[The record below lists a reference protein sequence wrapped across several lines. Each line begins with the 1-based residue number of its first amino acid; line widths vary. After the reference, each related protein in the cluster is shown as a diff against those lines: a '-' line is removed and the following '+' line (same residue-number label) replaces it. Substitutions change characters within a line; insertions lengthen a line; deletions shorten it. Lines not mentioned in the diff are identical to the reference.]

1 MEKVLDAVERIGN
14 KVPHP
19 AVIFILL
26 IAVVIL
32 LSHVFYLM
40 GSSATYES
48 INPDTHQPEQ
58 VTTTAQSLL
67 TAPGIRFMYAD
78 LIKNFMSFTAVGVI
92 IVAMLGVGVAETA
105 GLIKALIRKLV
116 KVAPASALTYILVF
130 VGILS
135 SIAAD
140 AGYLVLI
147 PLGAAAFLS
156 VGRNPLAGLA
166 ASFAAV
172 SAVFSVNILI
182 KPLDGILTGITN
194 DAIHLMN
201 PSVSVALTANFW
213 FSVASVVMLTVV
225 CGLITDKWIEPRLG
239 PYRAPKDVQVQ
250 EGEST
255 PVDESRGLKYA
266 AWGTL
271 AILVLF
277 GLLTLPSR
285 APLRNPETGAL
296 VGNSPFMNGLIVF
309 ISLAFLVAGA
319 AYGLGARTMKGSAD
333 VIKAMEKAV
342 IGLGG
347 LIFLLF
353 FISQFIA
360 LFTYTNIATIAAVKA
375 GDSLE
380 RMGLGPLPLLIGFV
394 LVVTV
399 LNLIITGII
408 PKWAIFAPVFVPLL
422 MRLHV
427 QPAAVLA
434 AYRVGDSPT
443 NAITPMMAY
452 FPLIVGFAAKYQKG
466 AGVGTVVAMMLP
478 YVIIIQA
485 VWMVLLVAW
494 QVLGLPWGF

>member
-1 MEKVLDAVERIGN
+1 
-14 KVPHP
+14 
-19 AVIFILL
+19 
-26 IAVVIL
+26 
-32 LSHVFYLM
+32 
-40 GSSATYES
+40 
-48 INPDTHQPEQ
+48 
-58 VTTTAQSLL
+58 
-67 TAPGIRFMYAD
+67 
-78 LIKNFMSFTAVGVI
+78 
-92 IVAMLGVGVAETA
+92 
-105 GLIKALIRKLV
+105 
-116 KVAPASALTYILVF
+116 
-130 VGILS
+130 
-135 SIAAD
+135 
-140 AGYLVLI
+140 
-147 PLGAAAFLS
+147 
-156 VGRNPLAGLA
+156 
-166 ASFAAV
+166 
-172 SAVFSVNILI
+172 
-182 KPLDGILTGITN
+182 
-194 DAIHLMN
+194 
-201 PSVSVALTANFW
+201 
-213 FSVASVVMLTVV
+213 
-225 CGLITDKWIEPRLG
+225 
-239 PYRAPKDVQVQ
+239 
-250 EGEST
+250 
-255 PVDESRGLKYA
+255 
-266 AWGTL
+266 
-271 AILVLF
+271 
-277 GLLTLPSR
+277 
-285 APLRNPETGAL
+285 
-296 VGNSPFMNGLIVF
+296 MNGLIVF